1 MIVRNFTFDFFVW
14 YNIHKNEDR
23 FWSMRTLS
31 QLHLR
36 QLCNLTTNG
45 SLYMV
50 RQQGNLHISTQ
61 STRTLSVRPSFAS
74 DTVHFPYII
83 MLFERYR
90 ESLACFT
97 HLLVRVIEILER
109 PFLALFNTTIV
120 SCQDDFP
127 KHLCLYCYDTEIYA
141 F

>member
-14 YNIHKNEDR
+14 YNIHKNADR

-36 QLCNLTTNG
+36 QLCNLTMIG

-50 RQQGNLHISTQ
+50 RQQSNLHISTQ
-61 STRTLSVRPSFAS
+61 NTHALSIRPSFAPN
-74 DTVHFPYII
+74 TVHFPYII
-83 MLFERYR
+83 MLFARYR

-97 HLLVRVIEILER
+97 CLLVRAIWIFER

-120 SCQDDFP
+120 SCQDGFP
-127 KHLCLYCYDTEIYA
+127 KYLRLYCYDAIINT